1 MRHTSYLGVFLV
13 FLGTMLSVCAAAQ
26 SDSGVS
32 LGDLARSLRR
42 SKEEPK
48 PPAAPTVIDND
59 NLSQVID
66 QVENYR
72 LRGKPLFS
80 FDGVGRNFQMTSPD
94 GTCSLSFNANNTA
107 LLSTPFMSQDLP
119 QSELAKLDG
128 PANLHGDTLEVSMY
142 NASSWNVREITVGL
156 TIVRRDNTSAT
167 DYGTAKLMPAVV
179 EDEARSRRLFF
190 GRSWTPTWTTARSGI
205 GRLWKPREL
214 PRFQPRAVPRTSLC
228 QLENKST
235 KPCLQLRSATPPA
248 DSFRRQIESPVAP
261 IASGPRLAGSRAGVV
276 RAAFDSSMLA
286 SSAPLVLPAMIGL
299 FATVS

>member
-179 EDEARSRRLFF
+179 EDEASTERRSDVTLLLHLKGSAAPFATTVFREKLDANMDD
-190 GRSWTPTWTTARSGI
+190 GQEWHWAIVEAKGTP
-205 GRLWKPREL
+205 
-214 PRFQPRAVPRTSLC
+214 AVPAPSG
-228 QLENKST
+228 ST
-235 KPCLQLRSATPPA
+235 N
-248 DSFRRQIESPVAP
+248 
-261 IASGPRLAGSRAGVV
+261 
-276 RAAFDSSMLA
+276 
-286 SSAPLVLPAMIGL
+286 
-299 FATVS
+299 